1 MRTPTPEE
9 LRQHPE
15 LRQELVQAA
24 HRQRNEEI
32 GRLFA
37 RLVRLLKPAV
47 GSHASRSD
55 LASQG

>member
-1 MRTPTPEE
+1 MTE
-9 LRQHPE
+9 LTLAKWRADPE
-15 LRQELVQAA
+15 LRQRIVQAA

-37 RLVRLLKPAV
+37 RLYRWLKPA
-47 GSHASRSD
+47 HAARPH